1 MNNLAYYAG
10 KNLKR
15 FVEGSGRP
23 VSVNHWIVALWLI
36 AEEEGI
42 SVDEVVTRLIAASDF
57 APAPTD
63 REKIRKELGY

>member
-1 MNNLAYYAG
+1 MNNLAYQAG

-23 VSVNHWIVALWLI
+23 ISINHWVVALWLI
-36 AEEEGI
+36 AEEEGVSI
-42 SVDEVVTRLIAASDF
+42 DEVVARLIATKDF